1 MTVLCRVQKIIAP
14 LFGKFEKEELKK
26 FLRMGFIFSLI
37 IGSFWTIG
45 TLRNALFVTY
55 VGIVHVPYAKTVSLL
70 LLIPAILGYARLLDR
85 YGREKTFY
93 IFALSSAA
101 LALFFGLFF
110 AFFQNT
116 THASSDCCSA
126 WISFVVGY
134 LFFVFVE
141 CYGLLMTT
149 LFWAIASDITLPA
162 PATKGFPLVVALG
175 QVGGIIGPYFIN
187 SLPRRLGFS
196 TSALSLFIATI
207 IIGSLF
213 YLMKNF
219 FKSTPHE
226 LLISYHGIN
235 EKEEEKKQSEA
246 TFFEGIQL
254 LVTHKYLLG
263 IAAIIIFPEII
274 TTIFDLHFHSLAAQ
288 QYTGSALVEYFGAH
302 GSVVN
307 GMTLL
312 FLLCGISNITRVL
325 GITVALVMMPL
336 LYGAAIFGF
345 ITLNSL
351 PFLFFLM
358 ASSKAINYSLNGPA
372 IKQLY
377 IPTTH
382 TVRFKTRAWME
393 TFGSRGA
400 REVGALFN
408 MLLGPLQRNFG
419 DIAGRA
425 RHAVLG
431 GYFGIVLV
439 VMWFCIALFLG
450 KKYKA
455 AIDEKKVIC

>member
-1 MTVLCRVQKIIAP
+1 MTIVHYMQHIIRP
-14 LFGKFEKEELKK
+14 LFGTFHKEELKK
-26 FLRMGFIFSLI
+26 FLRMGLIFSLI

-55 VGIVHVPYAKTVSLL
+55 VGIIHVPYAKTVSLL
-70 LLIPAILGYARLLDR
+70 LLIPAILGYSRLLDR
-85 YGREKTFY
+85 YGREKVFY
-93 IFALSSAA
+93 LFALGSAVA
-101 LALFFGLFF
+101 VLFFGFF
-110 AFFQNT
+110 FLFFQNI
-116 THASSDCCSA
+116 THVSPHCCSA
-126 WISFVVGY
+126 WLSFIICY

-149 LFWAIASDITLPA
+149 LFWAIASDITLPIS
-162 PATKGFPLVVALG
+162 ATKGFPLVVALG
-175 QVGGIIGPYFIN
+175 QIGGIVGPYFIN

-196 TSALSLFIATI
+196 TSAVSLFVSAVIIAL
-207 IIGSLF
+207 LF
-213 YLMKNF
+213 YLMRNF
-219 FKSTPHE
+219 FKNTPRE
-226 LLISYHGIN
+226 LLISYHGVN
-235 EKEEEKKQSEA
+235 EKEEEKKNEA

-254 LVTHKYLLG
+254 LLAHKYLLG

-288 QYTGSALVEYFGAH
+288 QYTGEALVEYFGAH

-312 FLLCGISNITRVL
+312 FLLCGISNVTRIL
-325 GITVALVMMPL
+325 GITAALVLMPI

-345 ITLNSL
+345 VTLNSL

-419 DIAGRA
+419 EIAGRA
-425 RHAVLG
+425 RHAVFG
-431 GYFGIVLV
+431 GYFGIMLV
-439 VMWFCIALFLG
+439 IMWFCIALFLG

-455 AIDEKKVIC
+455 AIEEKKVIC